1 MASGWGRRV
10 RVEMQKTAVGQ
21 SPTAQSSTQYAS
33 LHTGN
38 PGDDGQTANE
48 VGTSLGYSRQG
59 GASFWS
65 TLTVYTSVTNDTA
78 SVASN
83 ANQLTFGASTGSW
96 GTITYVGV
104 WLVNTTSITETNYL
118 GRALVSVSQT
128 VGGAGVTLTIAGG
141 GLTMGCISA

>member
-1 MASGWGRRV
+1 
-10 RVEMQKTAVGQ
+10 MQKTAVGQ
-21 SPTAQSSTQYAS
+21 SPTAQSNTQYAA

-38 PGDDGQTANE
+38 PGDDGQTVNE
-48 VGTSLGYSRQG
+48 VTTGVGYSRQG

-83 ANQLTFGASTGSW
+83 ANTLTFGASTGTW

-104 WLVNTTSITETNYL
+104 WLLNTTSITEANNYQ
-118 GRALVSVSQT
+118 GRALVSVSQA
-128 VGGAGVTLTIAGG
+128 VGGAGITLTIAAG